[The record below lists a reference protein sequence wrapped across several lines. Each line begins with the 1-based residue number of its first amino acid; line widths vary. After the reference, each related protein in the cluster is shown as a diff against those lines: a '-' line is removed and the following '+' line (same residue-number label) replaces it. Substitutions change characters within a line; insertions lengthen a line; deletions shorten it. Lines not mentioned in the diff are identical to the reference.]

1 MPVRAKTTEIRNLAH
16 EVLLMFYPHMLSVRE
31 LTCEINCL
39 CSGTYSVDEFECALR
54 KFAPFNAHFTF
65 TKDSS
70 TGAVK
75 YGVSTDEDEFHAE
88 EWAGW

>member
-1 MPVRAKTTEIRNLAH
+1 
-16 EVLLMFYPHMLSVRE
+16 MFYPHMLSVRE

-39 CSGTYSVDEFECALR
+39 CSGTYSVDEVEYALR

>member
-1 MPVRAKTTEIRNLAH
+1 MPVRTKTTEIRNLAH

-39 CSGTYSVDEFECALR
+39 CCGTYSFDEVEYALR
-54 KFAPFNAHFTF
+54 KFAPFNIHFTF
-65 TKDSS
+65 TKDFT

-75 YGVSTDEDEFHAE
+75 YGVPDRDDIFEAED
-88 EWAGW
+88 WAGY